1 MEVIRGWTHRAFEI
15 SDLSCVGEARRH
27 ASGLALARG
36 WSEVDRERTAIVV
49 TELAT
54 NLAKHAR
61 AGELLI
67 AARDALADIE
77 VVAVDAGPGMADV
90 PRAMRDGFST
100 SATPGT
106 GLGAIQRQ
114 ADAFELHSAPA
125 SGTVCVARLRPRK
138 SGTEAAPPP
147 SAPWR
152 RHFGLGAICVP
163 MKGETACGDGWSVA
177 FDGTRAAALVADGLG
192 HGPDAALA
200 STAALESF
208 GNAPFEAPARLIR
221 QMHEA
226 LRSTRGAAVF
236 GLWMDAHALHYAG
249 AGNVAGRLVSGIS
262 EKSLATAHGT
272 LGLQARSF
280 EATTLPYPAHA
291 AALLHSDGLRSRWP
305 SEALAPL
312 LRRDPTLMAA
322 RLYADHSRRRDDA
335 CVLVL
340 RPQEPAP

>member
-15 SDLSCVGEARRH
+15 GDASCVGEARRH
-27 ASGLALARG
+27 VAALTQARG
-36 WSEVDRERTAIVV
+36 WSEVDRERAAIVV
-49 TELAT
+49 TELGT

-77 VVAVDAGPGMADV
+77 VIAVDGGPGMADV
-90 PRAMRDGFST
+90 SRAMRDGFST
-100 SATPGT
+100 SATQGT

-114 ADAFELHSAPA
+114 ADSFELHSAPEV
-125 SGTVCVARLRPRK
+125 GTVCLARLRPRK
-138 SGTEAAPPP
+138 SSAP
-147 SAPWR
+147 SAPADAARWH
-152 RHFGLGAICVP
+152 RHFSFGAICVP
-163 MKGETACGDGWSVA
+163 LKGETACGDGWSVA
-177 FDGTRAAALVADGLG
+177 FDEARAAAVVADGLG

-200 STAALESF
+200 SAAALEAF
-208 GNAPFEAPARLIR
+208 EAAPFQAPARLLQ

-236 GLWMDAHALHYAG
+236 GLWMDAQTLQYAG
-249 AGNVAGRLVSGIS
+249 AGNVLGRLVSGIS

-272 LGLQARSF
+272 LGLQTRSLD
-280 EATTLPYPAHA
+280 ATSLPYPAHA
-291 AALLHSDGLRSRWP
+291 ATLIHSDGLRSRWP
-305 SEALAPL
+305 AESLAPL
-312 LRRDPTLMAA
+312 LRRDATLMAA

-340 RPQEPAP
+340 RPQEYA